1 MKINFTKEH
10 FSRMNELLLDYLL
23 KNKSIPTRIGGTI
36 SVVELLHT
44 TTINTL
50 NDIRILLD
58 KNIERLSSQ
67 DEWTKSD
74 VEQEKLANAKT
85 TRELVNLVIG
95 YKRYNLELTEIK
107 NKQEALTAQIEALKD
122 SQKTPDD
129 KIAELQKELD
139 SLETTEF

>member
-36 SVVELLHT
+36 SVVEL
-44 TTINTL
+44 
-50 NDIRILLD
+50 RILLD

-107 NKQEALTAQIEALKD
+107 NKQEELTAQIEALKD

-139 SLETTEF
+139 SLESTEF